1 MVLELFK
8 NVSGSLRVEVPRR
21 SVVPPQRSNINCKL
35 YFKKFFILLLGV
47 FIIILTSGL
56 ILGKF

>member
-1 MVLELFK
+1 MLLELIK

-21 SVVPPQRSNINCKL
+21 SLVPPQRSNIKYKL
-35 YFKKFFILLLGV
+35 CFKKIFILILGV